1 MVLVLALLKRI
12 EYVCLGMALSWVGQR
27 TWGERILAYVAVG
40 LAAGVLFGSLTL
52 ALAYWGTPSPPST
65 ADVVSRGVNEM
76 LFPVGCSVALYAAGV
91 LEKRAH

>member
-1 MVLVLALLKRI
+1 MLVLALFKGI
-12 EYVCLGMALSWVGQR
+12 EYGCLGMALSWVGQR

-76 LFPVGCSVALYAAGV
+76 LFPVGCSVALYAARV